1 MFWTTA
7 LRTVRTASRAS
18 TTRVA
23 KPRTYAATTRFI
35 GIRFNSS
42 KPESDEAALKQARKL
57 KDKLNHNWDTPILT
71 YEQLKP
77 KTARPSPVCTTRLHS
92 RHLVLISLWCIL
104 RTHTLLMSENQMK
117 SFKAQSHPLSISPS
131 PSSPTLSTYLKRT
144 SRKNMDLINRGQTRR
159 LYFIVGVGKG
169 VLRLAILRKGMGIL
183 SECLVV
189 GIKCV

>member
-42 KPESDEAALKQARKL
+42 KPESDETALKQARKL

-77 KTARPSPVCTTRLHS
+77 KTVRPSPVCITRLHS
-92 RHLVLISLWCIL
+92 RHLVLISPVYSQDAYLIDVREPDEVIQGSIPSSVNL
-104 RTHTLLMSENQMK
+104 
-117 SFKAQSHPLSISPS
+117 PLSV
-131 PSSPTLSTYLKRT
+131 LSNSLHLSKKDFKEKHGFDKPRADQEIIFYCRSGKRSAT
-144 SRKNMDLINRGQTRR
+144 ACDIAKRNGYTK
-159 LYFIVGVGKG
+159 
-169 VLRLAILRKGMGIL
+169 
-183 SECLVV
+183 
-189 GIKCV
+189 